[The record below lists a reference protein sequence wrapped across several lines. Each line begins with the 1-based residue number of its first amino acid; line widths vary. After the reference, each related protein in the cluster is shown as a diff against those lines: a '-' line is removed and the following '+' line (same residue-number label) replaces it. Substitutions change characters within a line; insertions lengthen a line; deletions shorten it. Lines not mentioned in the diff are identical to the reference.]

1 MLQYSIQLEEFGGEV
16 QAVEISALTGNG
28 LDTLE
33 EAIIVLAEL
42 NEIQADP
49 TGPTELKQ
57 LLLVVVVLKKDS
69 WYEMLFINCGE
80 MRS

>member
-49 TGPTELKQ
+49 MGPVEGVILEARNDKG
-57 LLLVVVVLKKDS
+57 S
-69 WYEMLFINCGE
+69 G
-80 MRS
+80 

>member
-1 MLQYSIQLEEFGGEV
+1 MLQYGIQLEEFGGEV
-16 QAVEISALTGNG
+16 QAVEISALTGSG

-49 TGPTELKQ
+49 KGPVEGVILEARNDKG
-57 LLLVVVVLKKDS
+57 L
-69 WYEMLFINCGE
+69 G
-80 MRS
+80 

>member
-16 QAVEISALTGNG
+16 QAVEISILTGNG